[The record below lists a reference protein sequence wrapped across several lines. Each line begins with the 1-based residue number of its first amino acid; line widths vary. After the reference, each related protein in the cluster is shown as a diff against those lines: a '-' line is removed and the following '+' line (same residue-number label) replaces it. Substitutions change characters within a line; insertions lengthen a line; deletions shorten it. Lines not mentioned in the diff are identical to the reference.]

1 VTKVKEK
8 SKSNQLKNVVVITV
22 AGSLKHLQTF
32 TSNSGEN
39 YSASGSVLLTSATKW
54 SRFMPGL
61 LAFVSAR
68 ERSEDSLKPKALP
81 A

>member
-1 VTKVKEK
+1 M
-8 SKSNQLKNVVVITV
+8 
-22 AGSLKHLQTF
+22 AFFLKHLQKWIIK
-32 TSNSGEN
+32 SGEN
-39 YSASGSVLLTSATKW
+39 YSASGSVPLTSATKW

-68 ERSEDSLKPKALP
+68 ESSEDSLKPTALP